1 MGLKD
6 QILEDMKRYMKEKN
20 QVALGAIRMLRSE
33 IRNAEIDKSGD
44 LDDEEIVR
52 VVKSSI
58 KKRKDSANQYRD
70 AGRDDL
76 AAKEEEEIEVLEKY
90 MPKQLSEEEIK
101 EIIAEEMKELDIID
115 KKHFGR
121 IMKAVMAKVGN
132 RADGKLVSKM
142 VKEAFD
148 ADN

>member
-1 MGLKD
+1 
-6 QILEDMKRYMKEKN
+6 MKEKN

-121 IMKAVMAKVGN
+121 IMKEVMAKVGN